1 MIDDATALLRR
12 EYWAARRLAR
22 LFRIERSGGL
32 RRRPAE
38 IARRMIERRGD
49 LIGELASI
57 DAKRLSLAPEPAPD
71 LDIAMRSL
79 AYEVDSAE
87 QRCRE
92 VIAELAAELKRRHG
106 MGSATGLRDGA
117 DGRLLGSG

>member
-1 MIDDATALLRR
+1 MIDEATALIRQ

-32 RRRPAE
+32 ARRPAE
-38 IARRMIERRGD
+38 IVRRMIERRGD

-57 DAKRLSLAPEPAPD
+57 DVKRLSLASEPTPELD
-71 LDIAMRSL
+71 LAMGSL
-79 AYEVDSAE
+79 AREVGRAE

-92 VIAELAAELKRRHG
+92 VIAELDAELQRRRG
-106 MGSATGLRDGA
+106 IGTATGLRDGA